1 MGAPLVTIRAWDIL
15 PVIMDVGATIKVRLT
30 PTVTLDMRRMVTGDT
45 LEQTIWDRNILPV
58 TMSVEATTMENAKVG
73 HTPPAIPVTI
83 STMRRVVAGD
93 PLEETI
99 WDRNILLPLL
109 VGGSTMMENIRVRLT
124 PTVTLDMRSM
134 VTGDTL
140 EENISDWNI
149 LPVIMG
155 VVTTLMENTM
165 VDHTPLVTLDM
176 GDSVTGES
184 DGLGAP
190 DGTQVW
196 LVMLCMTCHIHSV
209 ISQASW

>member
-1 MGAPLVTIRAWDIL
+1 
-15 PVIMDVGATIKVRLT
+15 
-30 PTVTLDMRRMVTGDT
+30 
-45 LEQTIWDRNILPV
+45 
-58 TMSVEATTMENAKVG
+58 MSVEATMMENTKVG

-184 DGLGAP
+184 VGLGAP
-190 DGTQVW
+190 DGTQV
-196 LVMLCMTCHIHSV
+196 
-209 ISQASW
+209 